1 MFLAT
6 PTRPVDVFQLGSV
19 SQQYHKRSA
28 AAVRPPVF
36 KSKITKRSK
45 KRFFG
50 ISKSKI
56 TKRSK
61 QRFFR
66 VLRSKITKRSKQRFF
81 LRIKIPGLVISP
93 ARFISTIYNTLCVN
107 KYFCLDCENL
117 FEINELVKLA
127 GKLCSEQVWA

>member
-50 ISKSKI
+50 ISK
-56 TKRSK
+56 
-61 QRFFR
+61 
-66 VLRSKITKRSKQRFF
+66 SKITKRSKQRFF